1 MGQED
6 RRRKME
12 EEERRRLQFQEKERL
27 EELRKQQQAVRAPT
41 VVDLADDE
49 PPRSAPSPPRINR
62 FDQTAANRYGLTA
75 GTETRYGTVPPPPP
89 SHPGQRPAPGR
100 YDAYT
105 SNSQKQSS
113 SADMTSGLLR
123 GDLFPSARNT
133 SAASSGP
140 SYDGYNSNSNSGN
153 GYGNSTSAGWDPYG
167 SNQGSR
173 PSQQSQQQ
181 QQPQGYNNYTS
192 QPMGFQQYSSSRYGK

>member
-1 MGQED
+1 MIDGKFTE
-6 RRRKME
+6 
-12 EEERRRLQFQEKERL
+12 
-27 EELRKQQQAVRAPT
+27 VSS
-41 VVDLADDE
+41 V
-49 PPRSAPSPPRINR
+49 IC
-62 FDQTAANRYGLTA
+62 RYGLTA

-140 SYDGYNSNSNSGN
+140 SYD
-153 GYGNSTSAGWDPYG
+153 
-167 SNQGSR
+167 R
-173 PSQQSQQQ
+173 
-181 QQPQGYNNYTS
+181 
-192 QPMGFQQYSSSRYGK
+192 